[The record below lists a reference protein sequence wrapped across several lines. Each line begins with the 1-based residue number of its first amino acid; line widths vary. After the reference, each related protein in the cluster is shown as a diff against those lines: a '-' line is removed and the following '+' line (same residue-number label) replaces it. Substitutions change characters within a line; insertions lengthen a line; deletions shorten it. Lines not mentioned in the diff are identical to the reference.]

1 MKTDYHIISSI
12 IHPFTLGIPGE
23 WVKRAQ
29 MHPLFCILKFLGAV
43 HAGVGY
49 SLMQRVRKL
58 IDNLK
63 SFLSRIRDIETLKE
77 KETFKAKVE
86 LVVVYY

>member
-1 MKTDYHIISSI
+1 M
-12 IHPFTLGIPGE
+12 GE
-23 WVKRAQ
+23 A
-29 MHPLFCILKFLGAV
+29 GANAPIV
-43 HAGVGY
+43 LYPQVSGGSAGVGY

-86 LVVVYY
+86 LIVVYY